1 LFYNINWISSS
12 WCVCDLIVQ
21 LFFIESVDLY
31 FRFVCSN

>member
-1 LFYNINWISSS
+1 
-12 WCVCDLIVQ
+12 VCDLIVQ